1 MERIANKIANL
12 SKLILL
18 LAVIL
23 LIPSVFGYFN
33 TNINYDILSYLP
45 NNISTTK
52 AEKILKDSKLI
63 LLLAVILLI
72 PSVFGY
78 FNTNINYDILSY
90 LPNNISTTKAEK
102 ILKDDFGCG
111 TLAVILLIPSV
122 FGYFNT
128 NINYDI
134 LSYLPNNIS
143 TTKAEKILKDDF
155 GCGTLA
161 MLIVENMDDKDV
173 AKIKDKVAKVDGVA
187 DVLWVDDFM
196 DLSVP
201 KEILPKDMLIVEN
214 MDDKDVAKIKDK
226 VAKVDGVADVLWV
239 DDFMDL
245 SVPKEILPKDMTD
258 FLYNGD
264 KSTMMIIKMEKAT
277 GDIKTQNAVSS
288 IRNIAGKQSFLSG
301 MCGILKDT
309 KDLADKEV
317 PLYILIGGLL
327 ILIILG
333 LSLESTVIPIIFL
346 TSIAM
351 AVIYNFGSN
360 IIFGEISYI
369 TKALA
374 AVLQLGVTMDYSIF
388 LFHRYEEEKLKF
400 PDNKKDAMA
409 SAIRNTFIS
418 VIGGSVTTFA
428 GFLALCV
435 MDLAIGRD
443 IGLVMAKG
451 VLIGVICT
459 ITILPSFILVFDKQV
474 EKYKHKTLIPNFN
487 KVSKLVVKHNKK
499 LAILFVII
507 FIPSYFGYKNAD
519 VYYNLDESLPANF
532 PSIIATNK
540 MKTDYN
546 MESTNFILVKDTVAP
561 NDLSK
566 MIKEIDESLP
576 ANFPSIIATNKMK
589 TDYNMESTNFIL
601 VKDTVAPNDLS
612 KMIKEIE
619 NLDGITSVIGLEK
632 YIGPRINQDFLPDD
646 ILNEVKSKGY
656 EEILVN
662 SKYKAA
668 TDECNA
674 QIEEINKIVHEYDK
688 EGLVGG
694 EAPLTL
700 DLIKIADSD
709 FTKVNIASI
718 VAIFIIITILFK
730 SASLPVILVATIECA
745 IFLNLGIPY
754 YTGTVEPFIA
764 SIVLGTI
771 QLGAT
776 IDYAILLTSRFREER
791 NEGYEKFVPYYTGT
805 VEPFIASIVLGTI
818 QLGATIDYAIL
829 LTSRFREERNEG
841 YEKFEAME
849 RSIKSSAP
857 SIITSALSFFGATI
871 GVGLISKLDM
881 ISALCTLMSRGAIV
895 SMFIIIFILPAI
907 LLLFEGIVVKTSK
920 NFITKKELC
929 EESN

>member
-1 MERIANKIANL
+1 
-12 SKLILL
+12 
-18 LAVIL
+18 
-23 LIPSVFGYFN
+23 
-33 TNINYDILSYLP
+33 
-45 NNISTTK
+45 
-52 AEKILKDSKLI
+52 
-63 LLLAVILLI
+63 
-72 PSVFGY
+72 
-78 FNTNINYDILSY
+78 
-90 LPNNISTTKAEK
+90 
-102 ILKDDFGCG
+102 
-111 TLAVILLIPSV
+111 
-122 FGYFNT
+122 
-128 NINYDI
+128 
-134 LSYLPNNIS
+134 
-143 TTKAEKILKDDF
+143 
-155 GCGTLA
+155 
-161 MLIVENMDDKDV
+161 
-173 AKIKDKVAKVDGVA
+173 
-187 DVLWVDDFM
+187 
-196 DLSVP
+196 
-201 KEILPKDMLIVEN
+201 
-214 MDDKDVAKIKDK
+214 
-226 VAKVDGVADVLWV
+226 
-239 DDFMDL
+239 
-245 SVPKEILPKDMTD
+245 
-258 FLYNGD
+258 
-264 KSTMMIIKMEKAT
+264 
-277 GDIKTQNAVSS
+277 
-288 IRNIAGKQSFLSG
+288 

-409 SAIRNTFIS
+409 NAIKNTLVS

-451 VLIGVICT
+451 VLIGVLCT

-474 EKYKHKTLIPNFN
+474 EKYKHKTVMPNFN
-487 KVSKLVVKHNKK
+487 KVSKFVVKHYKK
-499 LAILFVII
+499 LALLFVII

-519 VYYNLDESLPANF
+519 VYYNL
-532 PSIIATNK
+532 
-540 MKTDYN
+540 
-546 MESTNFILVKDTVAP
+546 
-561 NDLSK
+561 
-566 MIKEIDESLP
+566 DESLP

-791 NEGYEKFVPYYTGT
+791 NEGYEKF
-805 VEPFIASIVLGTI
+805 
-818 QLGATIDYAIL
+818 
-829 LTSRFREERNEG
+829 
-841 YEKFEAME
+841 EAME

>member
-1 MERIANKIANL
+1 MERIAKKIANH

-18 LAVIL
+18 LSVIL

-45 NNISTTK
+45 
-52 AEKILKDSKLI
+52 D
-63 LLLAVILLI
+63 
-72 PSVFGY
+72 
-78 FNTNINYDILSY
+78 D
-90 LPNNISTTKAEK
+90 ISTTKAEK

-111 TLAVILLIPSV
+111 S
-122 FGYFNT
+122 
-128 NINYDI
+128 
-134 LSYLPNNIS
+134 
-143 TTKAEKILKDDF
+143 
-155 GCGTLA
+155 LA

-173 AKIKDKVAKVDGVA
+173 AKIKEKVAKVDGVA
-187 DVLWVDDFM
+187 DVLW
-196 DLSVP
+196 
-201 KEILPKDMLIVEN
+201 I
-214 MDDKDVAKIKDK
+214 
-226 VAKVDGVADVLWV
+226 

-264 KSTMMIIKMEKAT
+264 KSTMMVIKMEKAT
-277 GDIKTQNAVSS
+277 GDIKTQNAVAS
-288 IRNIAGKQSFLSG
+288 IRNISGKQSFLSG
-301 MCGILKDT
+301 MSGILKDT

-317 PLYILIGGLL
+317 PLYILAASIL

-333 LSLESTVIPIIFL
+333 LTMESYIIPIIFL
-346 TSIAM
+346 TSIGM
-351 AVIYNFGSN
+351 AVLYNFGSN

-388 LFHRYEEEKLKF
+388 LLHRYEEEKIKH
-400 PDNKKDAMA
+400 PDNKNDAMA
-409 SAIRNTFIS
+409 NAIKNTTVS
-418 VIGGSVTTFA
+418 VLGGSVTTIA

-435 MDLAIGRD
+435 MELGFGKD

-451 VLIGVICT
+451 VLIGVLCT
-459 ITILPSFILVFDKQV
+459 ITILPSFILVFDKQI
-474 EKYKHKTLIPNFN
+474 EKYKHKNIMPKFS
-487 KVSKLVVKHNKK
+487 KVSKTVVKHYKK
-499 LAILFVII
+499 LCILFLII

-519 VYYNLDESLPANF
+519 VYYNLDESLPDSF

-540 MKTDYN
+540 MKTDYD
-546 MESTNFILVKDTVAP
+546 MESTNFILVKDSVAP
-561 NDLSK
+561 NDLS
-566 MIKEIDESLP
+566 
-576 ANFPSIIATNKMK
+576 N
-589 TDYNMESTNFIL
+589 
-601 VKDTVAPNDLS
+601 
-612 KMIKEIE
+612 MIKEIE

-646 ILNEVKSKGY
+646 ILNEIKAKGY
-656 EEILVN
+656 EQILVN

-668 TDECNA
+668 TDECNS
-674 QIEEINKIVHEYDK
+674 QIEELNKIVHKYDS

-700 DLIKIADSD
+700 DLIKIADTD

-718 VAIFIIITILFK
+718 AAIFLIITILFK
-730 SASLPVILVATIECA
+730 SASLPVILVAAIQCA

-754 YTGTVEPFIA
+754 YTGTIVPFIA

-776 IDYAILLTSRFREER
+776 IDYAILLTSRFKEER
-791 NEGYEKFVPYYTGT
+791 NEGF
-805 VEPFIASIVLGTI
+805 
-818 QLGATIDYAIL
+818 
-829 LTSRFREERNEG
+829 
-841 YEKFEAME
+841 EKFEAME

-857 SIITSALSFFGATI
+857 SIVTSALSFFGATV

-881 ISALCTLMSRGAIV
+881 ISSLCTLMARGAIV

-920 NFITKKELC
+920 NFITKKELS

>member
-1 MERIANKIANL
+1 MERIAKKIANH
-12 SKLILL
+12 
-18 LAVIL
+18 
-23 LIPSVFGYFN
+23 
-33 TNINYDILSYLP
+33 
-45 NNISTTK
+45 
-52 AEKILKDSKLI
+52 SKLI

-111 TLAVILLIPSV
+111 TLS
-122 FGYFNT
+122 
-128 NINYDI
+128 
-134 LSYLPNNIS
+134 
-143 TTKAEKILKDDF
+143 
-155 GCGTLA
+155 

-173 AKIKDKVAKVDGVA
+173 AKIKDK
-187 DVLWVDDFM
+187 
-196 DLSVP
+196 
-201 KEILPKDMLIVEN
+201 I
-214 MDDKDVAKIKDK
+214 
-226 VAKVDGVADVLWV
+226 AKVDGVADVLWV

-258 FLYNGD
+258 LLYNGD

-309 KDLADKEV
+309 KDLSDKEV
-317 PLYILIGGLL
+317 PLYILTGGIL

-333 LSLESTVIPIIFL
+333 LSLESTIIPIIFL

-409 SAIRNTFIS
+409 NAIKNTLVS
-418 VIGGSVTTFA
+418 VVGGSITTFA

-451 VLIGVICT
+451 VLIGVLCT

-474 EKYKHKTLIPNFN
+474 EKYKHKTVMPNFN
-487 KVSKLVVKHNKK
+487 KVSKFVVKHYKK

-546 MESTNFILVKDTVAP
+546 MESTNFILVKDT
-561 NDLSK
+561 
-566 MIKEIDESLP
+566 I
-576 ANFPSIIATNKMK
+576 
-589 TDYNMESTNFIL
+589 
-601 VKDTVAPNDLS
+601 APNDLS

-632 YIGPRINQDFLPDD
+632 YIGPRINQDFLPED
-646 ILNEVKSKGY
+646 IISEVKSKGY

-791 NEGYEKFVPYYTGT
+791 NEGYEKF
-805 VEPFIASIVLGTI
+805 
-818 QLGATIDYAIL
+818 
-829 LTSRFREERNEG
+829 
-841 YEKFEAME
+841 EAME
-849 RSIKSSAP
+849 HSIKSSAP
-857 SIITSALSFFGATI
+857 SILTSALSFFGATI